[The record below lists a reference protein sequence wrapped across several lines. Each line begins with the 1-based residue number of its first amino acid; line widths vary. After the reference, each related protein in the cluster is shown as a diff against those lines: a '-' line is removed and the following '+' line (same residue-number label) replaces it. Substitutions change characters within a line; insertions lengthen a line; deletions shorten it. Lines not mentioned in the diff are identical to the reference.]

1 MAYRDLST
9 DIGCLF
15 INITISFKSF
25 SYLFLITCIELQKTA
40 TGHFLFRGLL
50 SRTPSAYTGEL
61 PETQPNR
68 HEVRGGFPFPF

>member
-1 MAYRDLST
+1 MGYKDLST
-9 DIGCLF
+9 DIGSLF
-15 INITISFKSF
+15 INIKISFKSF
-25 SYLFLITCIELQKTA
+25 SSFISYNLSRTIKTA

-50 SRTPSAYTGEL
+50 SRSPSAYTGEL